1 MENAY
6 TNKGT
11 RSLYTLKSDKPMF
24 KSRMKKEK
32 ENSNS
37 VSQTLDLKTYDELI
51 SKTKENIMKF
61 KKDFK
66 EKPNITFT
74 NTSSTNFKKS
84 NSQNALK
91 SVQIPKTMNNNIQ
104 ERTIDNEIKITPYKT
119 KRIQTKMLKNEEAFP
134 QEKYYKA
141 VIESM
146 KKDLLKEKEKV
157 SELISSVNA
166 LKEENEKNEYII
178 NESNKEKE
186 NLTKRLNSAINTNK
200 DILKY

>member
-1 MENAY
+1 MDNAY

-32 ENSNS
+32 ENSNII
-37 VSQTLDLKTYDELI
+37 SQTLDLKTYDELI

-66 EKPNITFT
+66 EKPNITFI
-74 NTSSTNFKKS
+74 NTSAANFKKS

-91 SVQIPKTMNNNIQ
+91 SVQIPKEVNNNVD
-104 ERTIDNEIKITPYKT
+104 RNIDDEIKITPYKT
-119 KRIQTKMLKNEEAFP
+119 KRIQAKMMKNEQEFP

-146 KKDLLKEKEKV
+146 KKDLLKEKEREPYMPL
-157 SELISSVNA
+157 SLLNP
-166 LKEENEKNEYII
+166 EKLRHCDFNFY
-178 NESNKEKE
+178 
-186 NLTKRLNSAINTNK
+186 
-200 DILKY
+200 